1 MEILYFINNTLKIVS
16 LTKLQSISDNNVKYE
31 IKISVFLLDK
41 NLQSNI
47 AKKSYIFIEV
57 WHKYKV
63 NS

>member
-57 WHKYKV
+57 
-63 NS
+63 